1 MGKPLLIILALI
13 MALVGLIWIF
23 QGLNVIKGSFM
34 TGQIFWTF
42 VGIVVLAAAGGL
54 FWFANRKPIR

>member
-1 MGKPLLIILALI
+1 MKKPILLIVALL
-13 MALVGLIWIF
+13 MAIVGFVWIF

-42 VGIVVLAAAGGL
+42 MGLIMMAGAGGL
-54 FWFANRKPIR
+54 FWLANRKPVS